1 MEGEKGEWGF
11 KAHKQIVKALF
22 RERRPGELLEAYQ
35 GMLGY
40 LAGAVSRNDA
50 EKKINSLLDYVSGP
64 KQREG
69 AEARVGGDGGEEGPT
84 VLEALYGAT
93 LEALGGGRNER
104 LWFKASLKLC
114 SLLLQQRAWGRLERT
129 LDALRAHCTL
139 ADGSADS
146 RKGTQLLEV
155 LSVEIQMRT
164 ELRQAK
170 ALKGLY
176 QRALRVKGAIPH
188 PKVLGVIRECGG
200 KMHMGARAWG
210 AAATDFFEAFR
221 SFDEAGAARRVKCL
235 KYLVL
240 AQMLAASDVDPFDAP
255 ETKPYKND
263 PEVLAMTS
271 LIGAYQR
278 GDAQEF
284 RAVLERNEGAIM
296 GDPFIRV
303 HMESLLRQVRE
314 QVLLKLLRPY
324 RSMRVAFAARELGV
338 APEEVEAMLVT
349 LILDGKVQGR
359 LDQVEGTLELE
370 CTDSGAQHLHEAVLG
385 LSRSLGSFHGAVAR
399 KAVTANL

>member
-1 MEGEKGEWGF
+1 MTATISPGRTRP
-11 KAHKQIVKALF
+11 VTPCNTRRF
-22 RERRPGELLEAYQ
+22 RSFRPPCPTHLASSTCTSTPTRRRSSAAP
-35 GMLGY
+35 
-40 LAGAVSRNDA
+40 
-50 EKKINSLLDYVSGP
+50 
-64 KQREG
+64 
-69 AEARVGGDGGEEGPT
+69 
-84 VLEALYGAT
+84 
-93 LEALGGGRNER
+93 ALGGGRNER
-104 LWFKASLKLC
+104 LWFKVSLKLC

-385 LSRSLGSFHGAVAR
+385 LSRSFGSFARAAGLRLHVAAPGVLPAADMMEDAARAVGSALR
-399 KAVTANL
+399 EALQPVAS